1 MSFGKLIGKLLG
13 LKDIEDPVETTA
25 GTVPAKVPP
34 TPDVEVEV
42 FRMPSQDDLDRRAVI
57 RNAMSVH
64 RARQSSLDSLTEE
77 ERQKLRAIAEQAFL
91 DPGNG
96 QTRH

>member
-13 LKDIEDPVETTA
+13 LKDAENADQVPVVA
-25 GTVPAKVPP
+25 APP
-34 TPDVEVEV
+34 KAPPPPDVEVEV
-42 FRMPSQDDLDRRAVI
+42 FRMPSEDDLDRRAVI
-57 RNAMSVH
+57 RKAMSVH
-64 RARQSSLDSLTEE
+64 RAGQSSLDNLTEE

-91 DPGNG
+91 DPGDG

>member
-1 MSFGKLIGKLLG
+1 MSFGKLIEKLLG
-13 LKDIEDPVETTA
+13 LKDIEAPAEATA

-91 DPGNG
+91 DPGDG

>member
-1 MSFGKLIGKLLG
+1 MSFGKLIEKLLG
-13 LKDIEDPVETTA
+13 LKETEETGQPSA
-25 GTVPAKVPP
+25 GAVAAKPPAP
-34 TPDVEVEV
+34 PDVEVEV

-64 RARQSSLDSLTEE
+64 RAKQANLDNLTEE

-91 DPGNG
+91 APDDG

>member
-1 MSFGKLIGKLLG
+1 
-13 LKDIEDPVETTA
+13 
-25 GTVPAKVPP
+25 
-34 TPDVEVEV
+34 
-42 FRMPSQDDLDRRAVI
+42 MPSQDDLDRRAVI

-91 DPGNG
+91 DPGDG